1 MKHSAHTKLFNLI
14 TIVAISLFSL
24 SIFAKN
30 AVLDKAGLYAQC
42 NTTKGQIIVQLFFKQ
57 TPLTVTN
64 FVGLAQGKKDN
75 TFKKNKPF
83 YDGLIFHRVIPNFMI
98 QGGDPLGNGTGG
110 PGYKFADEIV
120 KSLKHNS
127 AGILSMAN
135 SGPATN
141 GSQFFI
147 THRAT
152 PWLDGKHTVF
162 GKVVYGMAVVNKI
175 KKGDKIVNL
184 KIIRTGK
191 DAENFQANEKSFQQL
206 QTKTKSKTKSARK
219 QELKH
224 FHAYVKKNYPQAKQ
238 TKSGLY
244 FVVKKKGSGSRPN
257 KGDLISAHYELKLT
271 SSEKIISTSRK
282 KNNPLSVAVGVGHV
296 IKAWDEALLTMQVG
310 ERRILIAPY
319 YLAYGEK
326 GRPPIIPPKA
336 ALVFDMEL
344 LSINAKK

>member
-1 MKHSAHTKLFNLI
+1 MKSI
-14 TIVAISLFSL
+14 TLISLFLL
-24 SIFAKN
+24 SFNIFSQNN
-30 AVLDKAGLYAQC
+30 ALKKEGLYAQF
-42 NTTKGQIIVQLFFKQ
+42 NTTKGQIIVQLFYKK
-57 TPLTVTN
+57 TPLTVTS
-64 FVGLAQGKKDN
+64 FVALAEGKKTN
-75 TFKKNKPF
+75 SVSKNQPF
-83 YDGLIFHRVIPNFMI
+83 YDGLKFHRVIPNFMI

-120 KSLKHNS
+120 KSLKHDS

-152 PWLDGKHTVF
+152 PWLNGKHTVF
-162 GKVVYGMAVVNKI
+162 GKVVYGMSVVNKI
-175 KKGDKIVNL
+175 KKDDKIISL
-184 KIIRTGK
+184 KIIRTGSNAK
-191 DAENFQANEKSFQQL
+191 KFIANEQTFQNLQKKAKNKIKSTQEQE
-206 QTKTKSKTKSARK
+206 SK
-219 QELKH
+219 Q
-224 FHAYVKKNYPQAKQ
+224 FHAYIKKNYPQAKQ

-244 FVVKKKGSGSRPN
+244 FLIKKKGLGKIPK
-257 KGDLISAHYELKLT
+257 KGDLISAHYELKLIT
-271 SSEKIISTSRK
+271 NDKIISSSRK
-282 KNNPLSVAVGVGHV
+282 ANKPLSVAVGVGHV
-296 IKAWDEALLTMQVG
+296 IKAWDEALLTMQAG

-344 LSINAKK
+344 LKINPKK